1 MMIEITN
8 VILKRLYQSDLEVDL
23 DLRLDE
29 TVANAIQI
37 QINVKPKY
45 FNDFAIFYG
54 TKDTIINFAS
64 IFEVKDKNDLN
75 IQKLFDKDCGIYE
88 SLIIDEDD
96 EMVHL
101 YGFIELDDIVYV
113 DEEHLIDDSFIFE
126 IIKYLSEEHE
136 LTNYLNSI
144 YE

>member
-23 DLRLDE
+23 DLSLDGN
-29 TVANAIQI
+29 VANAVQVQI
-37 QINVKPKY
+37 DIKPKY
-45 FNDFAIFYG
+45 FNNFSIFYG
-54 TKDTIINFAS
+54 TKDTTIYFNS
-64 IFEVKDKNDLN
+64 SFEVKDKNDLN
-75 IQKLFDKDCGIYE
+75 IELLFNKDCGIYE

-126 IIKYLSEEHE
+126 IINYLSEEHE
-136 LTNYLNSI
+136 LTNYLNCIS
-144 YE
+144 E

>member
-8 VILKRLYQSDLEVDL
+8 VILKRLYQSDLEVVL

-29 TVANAIQI
+29 TVANAVQI

-113 DEEHLIDDSFIFE
+113 DEEYLIDDSFIFE
-126 IIKYLSEEHE
+126 IINYLSEEHE
-136 LTNYLNSI
+136 LTNYLNCIS
-144 YE
+144 E

>member
-29 TVANAIQI
+29 TVANAVQI

-88 SLIIDEDD
+88 SLVIDEDKD
-96 EMVHL
+96 
-101 YGFIELDDIVYV
+101 Y
-113 DEEHLIDDSFIFE
+113 E
-126 IIKYLSEEHE
+126 IISESEAVTE
-136 LTNYLNSI
+136 NGLTFRFTEYKKK
-144 YE
+144 